1 MSTEIASLGINQIII
16 SSLNSAFRTLL
27 RSCAENVNNNF
38 DNLKDMSTEDRLE
51 TIIRMFGLEEE
62 DAVKIIKPAPKK
74 SAASADGTTPKK
86 TGKPRAE
93 KPLPLPFWGE
103 KTVER
108 TKCQGIQGAL
118 FNQCTKSPID
128 GSIYCKKCK
137 DEADKNAED
146 HGMPNRGNI
155 QSRLEQFADDYY
167 GYTTPDNKCRK
178 IYIGSWAEK
187 KKLSNEQVLEIF
199 TKNGIELKPKDKQNM
214 FFVPPKKEKSK
225 NKLTDGMDEKPK
237 GKRVKKPTPGVPS
250 PIDDDDDVNDVDDD
264 VNDVDDDESTVA
276 TQVDD
281 DDDESTVATQV
292 DDDVDDVD
300 DVDIDIPDPEPELNI
315 KDFTTIKIGKN
326 KYDPRYAVLKESI
339 KAYKKNNSVS
349 AEVFEIIDYNE
360 ENKTFKIFNNEPIGK
375 LCNNKVTVYTV
386 YK

>member
-74 SAASADGTTPKK
+74 SVASADGTTPKK

-93 KPLPLPFWGE
+93 KSLPIPFWGE
-103 KTVER
+103 KTVDH

-118 FNQCTKSPID
+118 FNQCIKSPIN

-167 GYTTPDNKCRK
+167 EYTTPDNKCRK

-199 TKNGIELKPKDKQNM
+199 TKNGIELKASDKQNM

-225 NKLTDGMDEKPK
+225 KKLLTEGMDEKPK

-250 PIDDDDDVNDVDDD
+250 PIDDAD
-264 VNDVDDDESTVA
+264 DVDDDESTVA

-292 DDDVDDVD
+292 DVDVDDTD
-300 DVDIDIPDPEPELNI
+300 FDIPDPEPEPELNI
-315 KDFTTIKIGKN
+315 EDFTTISLGKT
-326 KYDPRYAVLKESI
+326 RYAVLKESI
-339 KAYKKNNSVS
+339 KAYKKDNSVS
-349 AEVFEIIDYNE
+349 AEVYEIIDYNE
-360 ENKTFKIFNNEPIGK
+360 EDKTFKIFGNEPIGE
-375 LCNNKVTVYTV
+375 LCNKKVTVYR
-386 YK
+386 